1 MNIHSSARTCVASRA
16 LLVERVRLEGWSVR
30 AAASAAGVSSRTGY
44 KWLERFRDE
53 GFAGLRDRSSRP
65 IVVRGLSPQLERRVI
80 ELRRRR
86 RTIVQISSTLGLSR
100 STVARALG
108 RHGLSRLRSLEPA
121 PVVRR
126 YERAKAG
133 ELLHVDTKKLGRIRG
148 IGHRIVGRE
157 GKRFQ
162 MNKGIGWD
170 YVHVAID
177 DASRLAYVEILG
189 DERIASSCG
198 FLRRAVEWFAD
209 RNVSVQRVMSDNGS
223 SYRSRDYAALCAELG
238 VRHLRTRPYTP
249 RTNGKAERFIQ
260 TLLREWAYARPYVSS
275 AKRNY
280 ALDRW
285 LPYYNLKRPHS
296 ALDHRPP
303 ITRIEV
309 AA

>member
-16 LLVERVRLEGWSVR
+16 LLVERVQVEGWSAK
-30 AAASAAGVSSRTGY
+30 AAAAAAGVSVRTAY

-53 GFAGLRDRSSRP
+53 GFGGLRDRSSRP
-65 IVVRGLSPQLERRVI
+65 SAVRGLAPTTEQRVI

-86 RTIVQISSTLGLSR
+86 RTIMQICSTLGLSR

-108 RHGLSRLRSLEPA
+108 RHGLSRLRWLEPA

-126 YERAKAG
+126 YERAKPG
-133 ELLHVDTKKLGRIRG
+133 ELLHVDTKKLGGIRG
-148 IGHRIVGRE
+148 IGHRITGRE
-157 GKRFQ
+157 GGRFLRPRAL
-162 MNKGIGWD
+162 GWD

-189 DERIASSCG
+189 DERIESSCG
-198 FLRRAVEWFAD
+198 FLSRAVQWFAG
-209 RNVSVQRVMSDNGS
+209 RGVKIQRVMSDNGS
-223 SYRSRDYAALCAELG
+223 SYRSRHYAALCAELG
-238 VRHLRTRPYTP
+238 VRHLLTRPYTP

-275 AKRNY
+275 AKRNS

-296 ALDHRPP
+296 ALGHRPP
-303 ITRIEV
+303 ITRIE
-309 AA
+309 AAA

>member
-16 LLVERVRLEGWSVR
+16 LLVKRVEAEGWSAK
-30 AAASAAGVSSRTGY
+30 AAASAAGVSVRTAY

-65 IVVRGLSPQLERRVI
+65 STVRGIGQKLERRVV
-80 ELRRRR
+80 ELRRQR
-86 RTIVQISSTLGLSR
+86 RTILQISSRLGLSR
-100 STVARALG
+100 SAVARALA
-108 RHGLSRLRSLEPA
+108 RHGLSRLRSLEPVA
-121 PVVRR
+121 VVRR
-126 YERAKAG
+126 YERAKPG
-133 ELLHVDTKKLGRIRG
+133 ELLHIDTKKLGRIRG

-162 MNKGIGWD
+162 SNKGIGWD

-189 DERIASSCG
+189 DEKTANSCG
-198 FLRRAVEWFAD
+198 FLRRAVEWFAG
-209 RNVSVQRVMSDNGS
+209 RGVRIQRVMSDNGS
-223 SYRSRDYAALCAELG
+223 SYRSHDFVALCDELA

-260 TLLREWAYARPYVSS
+260 TLLREWAYARPYSSS

-303 ITRIEV
+303 ITRIEL

>member
-16 LLVERVRLEGWSVR
+16 LLVERVQVEGWSAK
-30 AAASAAGVSSRTGY
+30 AAATAAGVSARTAY

-53 GFAGLRDRSSRP
+53 GFGGLRDRSSRP
-65 IVVRGLSPQLERRVI
+65 SIIRGLAPNVEQRVI
-80 ELRRRR
+80 KLRQKR
-86 RTIVQISSTLGLSR
+86 RTIMQIGSTLGLSR
-100 STVARALG
+100 STVARALA
-108 RHGLSRLRSLEPA
+108 RHGLSHLRSLEPA

-126 YERAKAG
+126 YERATPG
-133 ELLHVDTKKLGRIRG
+133 ELLHVDTKKLGGIRG
-148 IGHRIVGRE
+148 IGHRITGRE
-157 GKRFQ
+157 GGLFQ
-162 MNKGIGWD
+162 RPKALGWD

-198 FLRRAVEWFAD
+198 FLRRAVEWFAG
-209 RNVSVQRVMSDNGS
+209 RGVRIQRVMSDNGS
-223 SYRSRDYAALCAELG
+223 SYRSRDFAALCAELG
-238 VRHLRTRPYTP
+238 VRHLLTRPYTP

-260 TLLREWAYARPYVSS
+260 TLLREWAYVRPYVSS
-275 AKRNY
+275 AKRNS

>member
-1 MNIHSSARTCVASRA
+1 MNIHSSARTCAASRA
-16 LLVERVRLEGWSVR
+16 LLVKRVLVERWSAR
-30 AAASAAGVSSRTGY
+30 AAAVAAGVSVRTAY

-65 IVVRGLSPQLERRVI
+65 STIRGMSVGTERRVV

-86 RTIVQISSTLGLSR
+86 RTIVQISSALGLSR
-100 STVARALG
+100 SAVARVLT
-108 RHGLSRLRSLEPA
+108 RHGLSRLRSLEPV

-126 YERAKAG
+126 YERARPG
-133 ELLHVDTKKLGRIRG
+133 ELLHVDTKKLGGIRG
-148 IGHRIVGRE
+148 IGHRITGRE
-157 GKRFQ
+157 GGRFQ
-162 MNKGIGWD
+162 RNKDLGWD

-189 DERIASSCG
+189 DERTASSCA
-198 FLRRAVEWFAD
+198 FLRRAVRWFAE
-209 RNVSVQRVMSDNGS
+209 RGVKIERVMSDNGS
-223 SYRSRDYAALCAELG
+223 SYLSRDFAALCVELG

-303 ITRIEV
+303 ITRIEAV
-309 AA
+309 A

>member
-1 MNIHSSARTCVASRA
+1 MNIHSSARTCVASRG
-16 LLVERVRLEGWSVR
+16 LLVQRVRAEGWSVK
-30 AAASAAGVSSRTGY
+30 AAAAAAGVSVRTAY

-53 GFAGLRDRSSRP
+53 GMDGLRDRSSRP
-65 IVVRGLSPQLERRVI
+65 SMVRGLSQKREQRVL
-80 ELRRRR
+80 ELRRQR
-86 RTIVQISSTLGLSR
+86 RTILQISTRLGLAR
-100 STVARALG
+100 STVARMLS
-108 RHGLSRLRSLEPA
+108 RHGLSRLSALEPA
-121 PVVRR
+121 PVIRR

-133 ELLHVDTKKLGRIRG
+133 ELLHIDTKKLGRIRG
-148 IGHRIVGRE
+148 IGHRIVGLE
-157 GKRFQ
+157 GRQFHR
-162 MNKGIGWD
+162 NEGIGWD

-177 DASRLAYVEILG
+177 DASRLAYVEVLG

-198 FLRRAVEWFAD
+198 FLRRAVEWFAG
-209 RNVSVQRVMSDNGS
+209 RGVTIQRVMSDNGS
-223 SYRSRDYAALCAELG
+223 SYRSRDFAALCAELG

-275 AKRNY
+275 AKRNL

-296 ALDHRPP
+296 ALHHRPP